1 MGDKNKSASDSGD
14 QNQTTDETSTTEQTQ
29 TSFDTSTDSTATN
42 SDQSNIEVLKLKR
55 ELADA
60 QKKLRDAESDKLKAS
75 GDFKKLWEQERQ
87 QREELENKLKK
98 NTQAFVDA
106 QKRAV
111 VKDAMLKAGLRN
123 DAMKLVEQAHIED
136 LAVDV
141 DDGSFKVLGVET
153 FVSKYKSEFPF
164 MFSKD
169 PGTINTG
176 GTGTRTTT
184 TTSNGPVKSGDVYAA
199 EKKFGTGSQE
209 HKAML
214 AKFLDQKRN
223 QQKNP

>member
-1 MGDKNKSASDSGD
+1 MGEKTNTASDSGD
-14 QNQTTDETSTTEQTQ
+14 QNQTTDETTTNSQMSLDQST
-29 TSFDTSTDSTATN
+29 TDSTTTS
-42 SDQSNIEVLKLKR
+42 SDQGNIEVLKLKR

-111 VKDAMLKAGLRN
+111 VKDAMIKAGLRN

-184 TTSNGPVKSGDVYAA
+184 TTSSGPVKSGDVYAA

>member
-1 MGDKNKSASDSGD
+1 MGAQTKTASASDE
-14 QNQTTDETSTTEQTQ
+14 QTQTTDETTTETH
-29 TSFDTSTDSTATN
+29 TSTDETTTDSTTTS
-42 SDQSNIEVLKLKR
+42 SDQGNIELLKLKR

-111 VKDAMLKAGLRN
+111 VKDAMIKAGLRN
-123 DAMKLVEQAHIED
+123 DAMKIVEQAPIDD
-136 LAVDV
+136 LAIDV

-176 GTGTRTTT
+176 GTGNRTTQ
-184 TTSNGPVKSGDVYAA
+184 SSGGPVTNHDLFAA
-199 EKKFGTGSQE
+199 EKKFGTKSTE
-209 HKAML
+209 YKAML

>member
-1 MGDKNKSASDSGD
+1 MGEKTNTASDTGD
-14 QNQTTDETSTTEQTQ
+14 QNQNTDETTANSQMSLDQSTDDSTT
-29 TSFDTSTDSTATN
+29 TS
-42 SDQSNIEVLKLKR
+42 SDQGNIEVLKLKR

-123 DAMKLVEQAHIED
+123 DAMKLVEQAHIDD

>member
-1 MGDKNKSASDSGD
+1 MGERTSNASATDD
-14 QNQTTDETSTTEQTQ
+14 QNQTTDETNTADNQTTANDQTN
-29 TSFDTSTDSTATN
+29 DSTN
-42 SDQSNIEVLKLKR
+42 SNADQGGIEVLKLKR
-55 ELADA
+55 ELADM

-111 VKDAMLKAGLRN
+111 VKDALVKAGLRS
-123 DAMKLVEQAHIED
+123 DAMKLAEQAQIDD

-141 DDGSFKVLGVET
+141 DDGSFKVLGVDT

-164 MFSKD
+164 MFAKE
-169 PGTINTG
+169 PGTVNTG

-184 TTSNGPVKSGDVYAA
+184 TTGGGPVTNSDVFAA
-199 EKKFGTGSQE
+199 ERKFGNGSQE
-209 HKAML
+209 HKAVL

-223 QQKNP
+223 QQKTQ

>member
-1 MGDKNKSASDSGD
+1 MGDKNKSAATSDD
-14 QNQTTDETSTTEQTQ
+14 QTQTNADTTTDQTQMSLETTDESTT
-29 TSFDTSTDSTATN
+29 TN
-42 SDQSNIEVLKLKR
+42 SDQGNIELLKLKR

-111 VKDAMLKAGLRN
+111 VKDAMIKSGLRN
-123 DAMKLVEQAHIED
+123 DAMKLVEQANIDD

-169 PGTINTG
+169 PGNINTG
-176 GTGTRTTT
+176 GTGNRTTT
-184 TTSNGPVKSGDVYAA
+184 TTSGGPVKSGDVYAA

>member
-1 MGDKNKSASDSGD
+1 MGDKNKTASASDE
-14 QNQTTDETSTTEQTQ
+14 QNQTTDETNNQTTDTTTGDQNQTQ
-29 TSFDTSTDSTATN
+29 TQSN
-42 SDQSNIEVLKLKR
+42 DQSNIELLKLKQ

-60 QKKLRDAESDKLKAS
+60 QKKLRDAEADKLKAS

-87 QREELENKLKK
+87 QREELENRLKK

-111 VKDAMLKAGLRN
+111 VKDAMLKAGLRA
-123 DAMKLVEQAHIED
+123 DAMKLVEQAQIDD

-164 MFSKD
+164 MFAKD
-169 PGTINTG
+169 PGTVNTG
-176 GTGTRTTT
+176 GTGNKGM
-184 TTSNGPVKSGDVYAA
+184 TTSGTGRVTNADVFAA
-199 EKKFGTGSQE
+199 EKKFGNGSQE
-209 HKAML
+209 HRAML

-223 QQKNP
+223 QQKTQ

>member
-1 MGDKNKSASDSGD
+1 MGDKNNNATASDD
-14 QNQTTDETSTTEQTQ
+14 QTQTTDETNTQ
-29 TSFDTSTDSTATN
+29 TTDTTTDNTDQSQTL
-42 SDQSNIEVLKLKR
+42 SDQTNIELLKLKR

-106 QKRAV
+106 QKRSV
-111 VKDAMLKAGLRN
+111 VKDAMLKAGLRA
-123 DAMKLVEQAHIED
+123 DAMKLVETAQIDE

-153 FVSKYKSEFPF
+153 FVSRYKSEFPF
-164 MFSKD
+164 MFAKE
-169 PGTINTG
+169 PGTVNTG
-176 GTGTRTTT
+176 GTGNKNGS
-184 TTSNGPVKSGDVYAA
+184 TSGTGRVTNADVFAA
-199 EKKFGTGSQE
+199 EKKFGNGSQE
-209 HKAML
+209 HKAVL

-223 QQKNP
+223 QQKTQ

>member
-1 MGDKNKSASDSGD
+1 MGDKNKTATASDE
-14 QNQTTDETSTTEQTQ
+14 QNQTTDETNNQTTDTTTGDQTQ
-29 TSFDTSTDSTATN
+29 TQTQS
-42 SDQSNIEVLKLKR
+42 SDQSNIELLKLKQ

-60 QKKLRDAESDKLKAS
+60 QKKLRDAEADKLKAS

-87 QREELENKLKK
+87 QREELENRLKK

-111 VKDAMLKAGLRN
+111 VKDAMLKAGLRA
-123 DAMKLVEQAHIED
+123 DAMKLVEQAQIDD

-141 DDGSFKVLGVET
+141 DDGSFKVLGVDT

-164 MFSKD
+164 MFAKD
-169 PGTINTG
+169 PGTVNTG
-176 GTGTRTTT
+176 GTGNRGIS
-184 TTSNGPVKSGDVYAA
+184 TSTGPVKSTDVFAA

-209 HKAML
+209 HKAVL

-223 QQKNP
+223 QQKTQ